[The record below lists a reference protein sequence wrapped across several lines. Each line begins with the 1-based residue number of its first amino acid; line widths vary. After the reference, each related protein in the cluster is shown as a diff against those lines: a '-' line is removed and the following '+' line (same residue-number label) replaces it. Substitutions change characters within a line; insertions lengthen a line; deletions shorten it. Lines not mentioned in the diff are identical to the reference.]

1 MVNNNGV
8 VELLDRLARAKEQI
22 DNLHADII
30 KRSSIPSDAY
40 VAIVIAQHHLERAQ
54 DLLRTKKVT

>member
-1 MVNNNGV
+1 MANNNGI
-8 VELLDRLARAKEQI
+8 VEIPDRLARAKEQI

-30 KRSSIPSDAY
+30 KRSSIPSDAD